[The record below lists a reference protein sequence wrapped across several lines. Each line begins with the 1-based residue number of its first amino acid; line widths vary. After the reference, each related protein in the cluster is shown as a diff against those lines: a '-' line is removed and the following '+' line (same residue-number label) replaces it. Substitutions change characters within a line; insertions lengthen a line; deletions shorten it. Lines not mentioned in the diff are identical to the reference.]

1 MNEEDVRNTLS
12 VALSALNADIIK
24 VVIPQIELL
33 AGTGNLAFKFHCKI
47 LKDYGAFL
55 LCSCKKKLD
64 QSFIMGEKGN
74 VFWKQC

>member
-33 AGTGNLAFKFHCKI
+33 AGTGNLAFKLQDPEGLWSFSP
-47 LKDYGAFL
+47 LFMQ
-55 LCSCKKKLD
+55 KKLD
-64 QSFIMGEKGN
+64 QLFIMGEKGN